1 EDHIS
6 STFCHLPT
14 HSWSIFG
21 VFDGHNGP
29 ATSHFLNSN
38 LLNAIIGALADLY
51 SKHAPITRE
60 HTELAT
66 EPGSGRPEPPPE
78 EIDRAIK
85 ETFLRVDDEI
95 VNWAVE
101 RALNQTSKEA
111 AVNLLATAHAG
122 SCALVGFYESD
133 TRLLRVAL
141 TGDSRAV
148 LGRKKVSKKGKETY
162 EVHVLS
168 QDQNAHNPA
177 EETRMSALHPGEK
190 IMDNGRVLGWGMS
203 RAFGDAAYKWSR
215 EIQQRL
221 AEEFLGDRVRENV
234 KTPPYFTAEPE
245 ITTTEVQP
253 GDFVVL
259 ATDGLWDCLTNEEVV
274 GLVGVWLDRQKV
286 SSAQKS
292 GNEKTVMYR
301 WWRAKKR
308 FIDVDNNVAV
318 HLVRNAL
325 GGADRD
331 LTTALLYLEPPRSR
345 RYRDDISVQV
355 VLFQ

>member
-1 EDHIS
+1 M
-6 STFCHLPT
+6 
-14 HSWSIFG
+14 
-21 VFDGHNGP
+21 
-29 ATSHFLNSN
+29 
-38 LLNAIIGALADLY
+38 
-51 SKHAPITRE
+51 
-60 HTELAT
+60 

-78 EIDRAIK
+78 EIDRTIK
-85 ETFLRVDDEI
+85 EAFMRVDDEI
-95 VNWAVE
+95 VNWALE

-111 AVNLLATAHAG
+111 AINLLATAHAG

-133 TRLLRVAL
+133 TRLLRIAL

-148 LGRKKVSKKGKETY
+148 LGRKVVSRKGKETY

-177 EETRMSALHPGEK
+177 EDARMSALHPGEK
-190 IMDNGRVLGWGMS
+190 IMDKGRVLGWGMS

-215 EIQQRL
+215 EIQERL
-221 AEEFLGDRVRENV
+221 HEEFLGDRVRENV
-234 KTPPYFTAEPE
+234 RTPPYFTAEPE

-274 GLVGVWLDRQKV
+274 GLVGVWLGGRNSSSGDGSLA
-286 SSAQKS
+286 SSAEKKT
-292 GNEKTVMYR
+292 GNEKVWEREELPVKLEEDKTVMYR

-331 LTTALLYLEPPRSR
+331 LTSALLYMEPPRSR
-345 RYRDDISVQV
+345 RFRCVLCSSHGLYTMLTRDT
-355 VLFQ
+355 FCKGRY

>member
-1 EDHIS
+1 M
-6 STFCHLPT
+6 
-14 HSWSIFG
+14 
-21 VFDGHNGP
+21 
-29 ATSHFLNSN
+29 
-38 LLNAIIGALADLY
+38 
-51 SKHAPITRE
+51 
-60 HTELAT
+60 

-78 EIDRAIK
+78 EIDRTIK
-85 ETFLRVDDEI
+85 EAFLRVDDEI
-95 VNWAVE
+95 VNWALE
-101 RALNQTSKEA
+101 RALTQKSKEA
-111 AVNLLATAHAG
+111 AINLLATAHAG

-148 LGRKKVSKKGKETY
+148 LGRKVSRKGKEMY

-168 QDQNAHNPA
+168 QDQNGHNPA
-177 EETRMSALHPGEK
+177 EDARMSALHPGEK
-190 IMDNGRVLGWGMS
+190 IMENGRVLGWGMS

-215 EIQQRL
+215 EIQERL
-221 AEEFLGDRVRENV
+221 HEEFLGDRVRENV

-274 GLVGVWLDRQKV
+274 GLVGIWLNSRKSSSGDGSLV
-286 SSAQKS
+286 SGASSVEKKKT
-292 GNEKTVMYR
+292 GNEKVWEREELPVKLEEDKTVMYR

-308 FIDVDNNVAV
+308 FIDADNNVAV

-331 LTTALLYLEPPRSR
+331 LTSALLYMEPPRSR
-345 RYRDDISVQV
+345 RFRC
-355 VLFQ
+355 VLCAFMDCIQC